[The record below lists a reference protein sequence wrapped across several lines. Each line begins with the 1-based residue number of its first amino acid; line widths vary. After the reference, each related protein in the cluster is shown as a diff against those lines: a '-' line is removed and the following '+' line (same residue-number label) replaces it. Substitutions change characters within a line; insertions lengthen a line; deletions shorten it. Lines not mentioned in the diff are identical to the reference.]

1 MKAELPSILPPTRI
15 ILFALASFYC
25 SYALSQEIDFQNSID
40 TSSEALITL
49 DLKANDCLQALDS
62 NDKPQATCNDFLS
75 SLDGEL
81 ISGYLEQCSLLKDWR
96 DDYIDQSV
104 ASPPNADNG
113 DNDEMLRRLIAIE
126 YTCGENS
133 LRSRTQFVVIAFN
146 RLRSNSAI
154 SASPGTSATTIS
166 RQLNENRFNS
176 LENRER
182 ERLQDA
188 MRSQQDRSQRESNQQ
203 FNDLA
208 NELIRQQI
216 QNSNRPN

>member
-1 MKAELPSILPPTRI
+1 MRAKLPSILPPTRI
-15 ILFALASFYC
+15 ALFALASFYF
-25 SYALSQEIDFQNSID
+25 SHALSQEIDFQNSID
-40 TSSEALITL
+40 TSSEALVTL
-49 DLKANDCLQALDS
+49 DLKASDCLQALDS
-62 NDKPQATCNDFLS
+62 NDNSQVPCNDFLS

-81 ISGYLEQCSLLKDWR
+81 MSGYLEQCSLLKDWR

-104 ASPPNADNG
+104 ASQLNADNG
-113 DNDEMLRRLIAIE
+113 NNDEMLRRLVAIE

-133 LRSRTQFVVIAFN
+133 LRSRTQFVVVAFN
-146 RLRSNSAI
+146 RLRSSSAN
-154 SASPGTSATTIS
+154 SASPGISAATIS
-166 RQLNENRFNS
+166 RQLYENRFDA

-188 MRSQQDRSQRESNQQ
+188 MRSQQDRSQRETSQQ
-203 FNDLA
+203 FNDLE

>member
-1 MKAELPSILPPTRI
+1 M

-154 SASPGTSATTIS
+154 SASPGLARQRSVASSMKIVLTHLRTGKENAFKMQCEVNKTEARGRAISSLTIS
-166 RQLNENRFNS
+166 QTN
-176 LENRER
+176 
-182 ERLQDA
+182 
-188 MRSQQDRSQRESNQQ
+188 
-203 FNDLA
+203 
-208 NELIRQQI
+208 
-216 QNSNRPN
+216 